1 MASYFGKEIN
11 SWDMIEP
18 LFYIKDVYT
27 IRQTCQGLKIP
38 WEMAWN
44 ALMTCFSLKR
54 LTSWWHSSRVVAL
67 LVLLKHQL
75 KGKILRFFWSST
87 WPERNWNYFGSYHLI
102 KVKEKYFT
110 DLYVFS
116 FISIWYF
123 YFDCFFFHNLPY
135 HVIITPSNNR
145 KITISFLIK

>member
-1 MASYFGKEIN
+1 MWHHILGMKSLHGERLR
-11 SWDMIEP
+11 P
-18 LFYIKDVYT
+18 LFISKT
-27 IRQTCQGLKIP
+27 CMPQTCQGLKIP

-102 KVKEKYFT
+102 KVKKNILLICMYFHLLSFGT
-110 DLYVFS
+110 FIWLQPFS
-116 FISIWYF
+116 
-123 YFDCFFFHNLPY
+123 
-135 HVIITPSNNR
+135 
-145 KITISFLIK
+145 